1 MENKQTYTA
10 MAPLLRFL
18 RNKDPGMAC
27 LLAGVFF
34 LPLFLPVAIVCLTAA
49 GVLWLGRLIWTGEVC
64 LHRSP
69 LDLWLAPFAA
79 LAALSIPQSAH
90 AAAGWYNYMCLVGLY
105 LLAYFLVVQMVR
117 TRQDAVRLVAVLLVS
132 AAAVCLWGLWQ
143 YQAGIDVTAE
153 RWVDGEQFPGLKTR
167 VFSTL
172 GNPNVLAAFLIMIVG
187 LTAGWILDVR
197 GRWPRLALLGLLSVS
212 VLCVLLT
219 YSRGAWLTLGVMALV
234 MAAAWKH
241 WTWRMAAIAAVV
253 LALVGVAAQDAFM
266 ARLLSIRGMFH
277 SADSS
282 VALRWALWESTLAMI
297 EEHPWLGLGW
307 GSYRFVYPEY
317 DFFVQ
322 NPDVI
327 IYHGHNTLLSLAAEI
342 GIPGMICF
350 AMAWATAA
358 CRTLLAMHRT
368 DRPKKGP
375 YLGLALALLGM
386 AAFSLTDHVL
396 FNIQVTAVF
405 WVLLALASV
414 APAERTASE
423 RQLAYF
429 HKKFTGVAGVLRS
442 RENIIHVK

>member
-1 MENKQTYTA
+1 
-10 MAPLLRFL
+10 
-18 RNKDPGMAC
+18 
-27 LLAGVFF
+27 
-34 LPLFLPVAIVCLTAA
+34 
-49 GVLWLGRLIWTGEVC
+49 
-64 LHRSP
+64 
-69 LDLWLAPFAA
+69 
-79 LAALSIPQSAH
+79 
-90 AAAGWYNYMCLVGLY
+90 
-105 LLAYFLVVQMVR
+105 
-117 TRQDAVRLVAVLLVS
+117 LLVS
-132 AAAVCLWGLWQ
+132 AAVVCLWGLWQ

-153 RWVDGEQFPGLKTR
+153 HWVDGEQFPGLKTR

-197 GRWPRLALLGLLSVS
+197 GRWPRFALLGLLGVS

-234 MAAAWKH
+234 TAAAWKH
-241 WTWRMAAIAAVV
+241 WTWRMVALAAVAV
-253 LALVGVAAQDAFM
+253 AVVGVAAQDAFM
-266 ARLLSIRGMFH
+266 ARLLSIRGMFNP
-277 SADSS
+277 ADSS

-414 APAERTASE
+414 APVERTASE

-429 HKKFTGVAGVLRS
+429 HKKFTGVAGVFRS

>member
-1 MENKQTYTA
+1 MEKEQTNPA
-10 MAPLLRFL
+10 MAPLFRFL
-18 RNKDPGMAC
+18 RNQDPGMLC
-27 LLAGVFF
+27 LLTGVFF
-34 LPLFLPVAIVCLTAA
+34 LPLFLPVAILCLAAA
-49 GVLWLGRLIWTGEVC
+49 GGLWLGRLIWTGEVC
-64 LHRSP
+64 LRRSP
-69 LDLWLAPFAA
+69 LDLWIVAFAA
-79 LAALSIPQSAH
+79 LAAVSVSQSAH
-90 AAAGWYNYMCLVGLY
+90 AAAGWYNYGCLVGLY
-105 LLAYFLVVQMVR
+105 LLAYFLVTQTVH
-117 TRQDAVRLVAVLLVS
+117 TRQDAVCLVAALLVS
-132 AAAVCLWGLWQ
+132 AAVVCLWGLWQ

-172 GNPNVLAAFLIMIVG
+172 GNPNVLAAFLIMVVG

-197 GRWPRLALLGLLSVS
+197 ERWPRLALFGLLGVS

-234 MAAAWKH
+234 TAAAWKH
-241 WTWRMAAIAAVV
+241 WTWRMVALAAVAV
-253 LALVGVAAQDAFM
+253 AVIGVAAQDAFM
-266 ARLLSIRGMFH
+266 ARLLSIRGMFNP
-277 SADSS
+277 ADSS

-350 AMAWATAA
+350 AMAWATAVL
-358 CRTLLAMHRT
+358 RTLVAMHRT

-414 APAERTASE
+414 VPVGRTASE
-423 RQLAYF
+423 RQLASF
-429 HKKFTGVAGVLRS
+429 HKKFAGLAGVFRS
-442 RENIIHVK
+442 RENIIQVR

>member
-253 LALVGVAAQDAFM
+253 VALVGVAAQDAFM